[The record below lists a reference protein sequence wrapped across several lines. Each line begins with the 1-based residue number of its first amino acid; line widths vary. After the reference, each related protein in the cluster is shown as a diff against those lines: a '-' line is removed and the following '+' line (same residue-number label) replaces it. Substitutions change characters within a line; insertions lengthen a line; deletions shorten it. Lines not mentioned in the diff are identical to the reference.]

1 MQIWFNMQKSGNV
14 IYHIIILKNKIH
26 MVNSI
31 DAETY
36 FDKIHY
42 VFKTKKNFNKGGI
55 HLNIILSY
63 TTNSQPT
70 SY

>member
-26 MVNSI
+26 MVISI
-31 DAETY
+31 DAEKY

-42 VFKTKKNFNKGGI
+42 VFKTKKISTKGV
-55 HLNIILSY
+55 Y
-63 TTNSQPT
+63 TST
-70 SY
+70 